1 MILTMSLTRIITF
14 NPPESKNQPNFDI
27 SLYDTNQTVPGI
39 QVDQALSRL
48 LHPLGQQTNQV
59 GTLAMKWTDAFFLDR
74 YFQRHFRHER
84 LYLHTTDIT
93 CNFQDLTKLNRLL
106 KSAAQ
111 TDHPIDELPLTNVES
126 STDLTYRSQ
135 LSKTSWFIA
144 LETNSMTQLINAGLV
159 NGIDSRAATNSLS
172 VVYRY
177 EATEG

>member
-1 MILTMSLTRIITF
+1 MTLTMSLTRIITF

-27 SLYDTNQTVPGI
+27 SLRDTNQTVPGI
-39 QVDQALSRL
+39 QVDQALSTL

-59 GTLAMKWTDAFFLDR
+59 GTFAMEWTDAFFLDQ
-74 YFQRHFRHER
+74 YFQRHFRHEQS
-84 LYLHTTDIT
+84 YLHTTDIT

-111 TDHPIDELPLTNVES
+111 ADHPIDELPLTDAES
-126 STDLTYRSQ
+126 PTNRVYRSQ
-135 LSKTSWFIA
+135 LSRTSWFIA
-144 LETNSMTQLINAGLV
+144 LETKSMTQLINAGLV

-177 EATEG
+177 EAVDG